1 MQFLSLPI
9 VLAAAEGSS
18 GAVATFDLE
27 SVLSQGVT
35 TMQGY
40 IFSALTIVV
49 PAIVAV
55 TGAVVAVKFGIR
67 WLKKLGQG

>member
-1 MQFLSLPI
+1 MPVISAASGGASG
-9 VLAAAEGSS
+9 AAAS
-18 GAVATFDLE
+18 FDLTG
-27 SVLSQGVT
+27 LLTQGVT

-40 IFSALTIVV
+40 IFGALGVVV
-49 PAIVAV
+49 PAIVTV